1 MNCLVLNKGINPLDA
16 KSDQHQFFSHQHQQ
30 IIKSKAYEI
39 YQIDYQRENALI
51 LNQILST
58 ILKRNVWRSVWRIC
72 MWILGLKG
80 LSYVTTTC
88 TLHSLQSPPSN
99 NGCLAQTLWSP
110 QAKQIPKKN
119 KWNKWDDNQSPS
131 IGQGEFAETL
141 NWFFMTLIHIKTV
154 SGNRVSPTLSR
165 CRSRVH

>member
-1 MNCLVLNKGINPLDA
+1 MNCLVLNKGINPLGA

-39 YQIDYQRENALI
+39 YQIDYQRDNALI

-110 QAKQIPKKN
+110 QAKQIPKK
-119 KWNKWDDNQSPS
+119 K
-131 IGQGEFAETL
+131 
-141 NWFFMTLIHIKTV
+141 
-154 SGNRVSPTLSR
+154 
-165 CRSRVH
+165 